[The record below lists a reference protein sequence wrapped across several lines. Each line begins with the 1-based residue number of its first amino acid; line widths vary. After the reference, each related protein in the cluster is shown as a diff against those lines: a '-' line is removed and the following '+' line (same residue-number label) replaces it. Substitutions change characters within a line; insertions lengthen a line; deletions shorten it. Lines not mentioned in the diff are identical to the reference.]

1 MSLTQVYSGDKGGNF
16 SELHR
21 VIMTLKSWLRRTN
34 HHARDL
40 QDYLDEYSYR
50 FNRSFMKDPIFDHLL
65 NSGHGKSFS
74 DQKYW

>member
-21 VIMTLKSWLRRTN
+21 VIMNLKSWLRGTN

-40 QDYLDEYSYR
+40 QDYLDEYS
-50 FNRSFMKDPIFDHLL
+50 
-65 NSGHGKSFS
+65 
-74 DQKYW
+74 